1 VIHRAGGGTTLLLSF
16 RKDKQ
21 VELVSQQQPDVILSL
36 LGKARTL
43 NYDGVQQELQVENI
57 PAGILASFC
66 PSVDYWLGT
75 EDQAADSEHCEH
87 DTVDSGRSN
96 QWAASESD
104 LCRIA
109 WSFWYC

>member
-1 VIHRAGGGTTLLLSF
+1 LEEVASYRVIHRAGGGTTLLLLF
-16 RKDKQ
+16 RNGKQ
-21 VELVSQQQPDVILSL
+21 VELVSQKQPDVILGL

-75 EDQAADSEHCEH
+75 EHETRNSI
-87 DTVDSGRSN
+87 VSPSF
-96 QWAASESD
+96 ASTS
-104 LCRIA
+104 A
-109 WSFWYC
+109 